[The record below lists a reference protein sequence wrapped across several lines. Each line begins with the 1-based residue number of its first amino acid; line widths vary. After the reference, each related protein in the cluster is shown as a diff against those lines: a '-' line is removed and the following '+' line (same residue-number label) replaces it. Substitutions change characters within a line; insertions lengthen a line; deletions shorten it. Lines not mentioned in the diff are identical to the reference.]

1 MDEHLNI
8 VRRCLDGDTRAQKEI
23 FDLLGAKM
31 LSLCLRYTGDRMLAE
46 DMLQEGFVTLFTK
59 LDTYKGDGS
68 FEGWSRKIFVTTCLM
83 QLRRR
88 DALKQTEDLEE
99 ARGIMESSPSAT
111 QKIGY
116 KELMNLICQ
125 MPDGYRAVF
134 NLFVVEGFSHKEISQ
149 MLGISE
155 VTSRSQLN
163 RAKAWLQQKIKENE
177 V

>member
-8 VRRCLDGDTRAQKEI
+8 VRRCLDGDARAQREI
-23 FDLLGAKM
+23 FDLLGGKM
-31 LSLCLRYTGDRMLAE
+31 LSLCLRYTGDRMQAE

-68 FEGWSRKIFVTTCLM
+68 FEGWARKIFVTTCLM
-83 QLRRR
+83 QLRRK

-99 ARGIMESSPSAT
+99 ARSVTESSPSAT
-111 QKIGY
+111 QEMGY
-116 KELMNLICQ
+116 QELMRLVCG

-163 RAKAWLQQKIKENE
+163 RAKSWLQQKIKESE